1 MLSQECKLEAEP
13 ASAMSL
19 DSPAARCAAYL
30 PRCSP
35 MPTSSRRRRRFSLSI
50 SCIAIVFAAA
60 PALAQARK
68 EVFNTQSLWTKFE
81 VNDFQDRGPLGWG
94 ADGIIRRK
102 NELGR
107 GSIVQS
113 PMRESF
119 RPWVHYNFSPYAR
132 LSISPI
138 GYMNTTEYVGVPE
151 DRERD
156 PYHELRTTFQF
167 FQHFKQ
173 FDGRLMHTWRLRYEL
188 RWQERPGEDA
198 YRYSN
203 RVRFRYRAR
212 LGLNSNDF
220 YRNNTAYLMVSNETN
235 LNMGREVVFNTFNQN
250 RLYAGVG
257 YRFLTAARAELRYV
271 DRFRTRGATGFQFDH
286 DRGVMLAVYVDQ
298 LRLLGSKDIPRVR
311 FVD

>member
-1 MLSQECKLEAEP
+1 MPTHPLRRVRAAAVLCLSLA
-13 ASAMSL
+13 ALATSL
-19 DSPAARCAAYL
+19 D
-30 PRCSP
+30 
-35 MPTSSRRRRRFSLSI
+35 
-50 SCIAIVFAAA
+50 
-60 PALAQARK
+60 AQSRK
-68 EVFNTQSLWTKFE
+68 EVFNSQSLWAKLE
-81 VNDFQDRGPLGWG
+81 INDFQDKGPWGWG
-94 ADGIIRRK
+94 LDGIIRRK

-113 PMRESF
+113 PMRESV
-119 RPWVHYNFSPYAR
+119 RPWVHYNFSPMAR

-151 DRERD
+151 DRDRA
-156 PYHELRTTFQF
+156 PYHELRSTIQF
-167 FQHFKQ
+167 FHHHKQ
-173 FDGRLMHTWRLRYEL
+173 LDGRLMHTWRYRYEL
-188 RWQERPGEDA
+188 RWQERPGQED

-203 RVRFRYRAR
+203 RLRFRYRAR

-220 YRNNTAYLMVSNETN
+220 YRNNTAYLMVSNEVN

-271 DRFRTRGATGFQFDH
+271 DRFRTRGATGYQFDH

-298 LRLLGSKDIPRVR
+298 LRLLGSRDIPRVR
-311 FVD
+311 FID

>member
-1 MLSQECKLEAEP
+1 MPTHLPRRL
-13 ASAMSL
+13 
-19 DSPAARCAAYL
+19 CAAALLCL
-30 PRCSP
+30 P
-35 MPTSSRRRRRFSLSI
+35 L
-50 SCIAIVFAAA
+50 AALVA
-60 PALAQARK
+60 PLRAQSRK
-68 EVFNTQSLWTKFE
+68 EVFNTETLWTKLE
-81 VNDFQDRGPLGWG
+81 INDFQDTGPWGWG
-94 ADGIIRRK
+94 VDGIIRRK

-119 RPWVHYNFSPYAR
+119 RPWVHYNFSPMAR
-132 LSISPI
+132 LSISPL

-151 DRERD
+151 DRDRD

-167 FQHFKQ
+167 FHHHKQ
-173 FDGRLMHTWRLRYEL
+173 LNGRLMHTWRYRYEL
-188 RWQERPGEDA
+188 RWQERPGEDD
-198 YRYSN
+198 YRYTN
-203 RVRFRYRAR
+203 RFRFRYRAR

-220 YRNNTAYLMVSNETN
+220 YRDKTAYLTVSNEVN
-235 LNMGREVVFNTFNQN
+235 LNMGREVVWNTFNQN

-271 DRFRTRGATGFQFDH
+271 DRFRTRGATGYQFDH

-311 FVD
+311 FID